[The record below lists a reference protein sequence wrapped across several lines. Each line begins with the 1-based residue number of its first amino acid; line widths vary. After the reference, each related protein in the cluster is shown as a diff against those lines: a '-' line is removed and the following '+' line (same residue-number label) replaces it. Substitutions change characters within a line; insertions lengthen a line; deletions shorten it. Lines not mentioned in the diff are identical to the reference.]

1 MAQRVACVESPV
13 ADRRSIGKFR
23 SKKAGHFTFRILQR
37 VRVVD
42 GRVYIPKIGWVCI
55 RQSREVEGSAK
66 SATFKRDAT
75 GSWYVALTTEFE
87 MPDAEPPAP
96 ANPIGVDLG
105 LKDLFVLSNGERVPA
120 PKFER
125 RAARKLRRA
134 QKELSRKKPGSHRR
148 EKAKR
153 CVARLHRKVSN
164 QRGDFLHKLTTELV
178 REYDLI
184 CVEDLSTKGLAKT
197 KLSRS
202 VLDAAFGEFLRQVA
216 YKATWNLK
224 QSVKV
229 GRFFPSTKL
238 CSACGAV
245 NAHLRLSDRRWLCG
259 CGIQHDKD
267 LNASRNILAEGLRL
281 VAAGQAETENARG
294 VPVRL
299 PTGSAAR

>member
-1 MAQRVACVESPV
+1 
-13 ADRRSIGKFR
+13 
-23 SKKAGHFTFRILQR
+23 
-37 VRVVD
+37 
-42 GRVYIPKIGWVCI
+42 
-55 RQSREVEGSAK
+55 
-66 SATFKRDAT
+66 
-75 GSWYVALTTEFE
+75 

-105 LKDLFVLSNGERVPA
+105 LNDLFVLSNGERVPA
-120 PKFER
+120 PKFAR
-125 RAARKLRRA
+125 RAARKLGRV
-134 QKELSRKKPGSHRR
+134 QKDLSGKKPGSHRR

-153 CVARLHRKVSN
+153 CVARLHCKVSN
-164 QRGDFLHKLTTELV
+164 QRGDFLHKLTTDLV

-202 VLDAAFGEFLRQVA
+202 VLDAAFGEFLRQVT
-216 YKATWNLK
+216 YKARWNLK
-224 QSVKV
+224 HSVKV

-245 NAHLRLSDRRWLCG
+245 NAHLTLSDRTWLCG
-259 CGIQHDKD
+259 CGIQHERD

-294 VPVRL
+294 VPVSL
-299 PTGSAAR
+299 PTRSAAR

>member
-1 MAQRVACVESPV
+1 M
-13 ADRRSIGKFR
+13 
-23 SKKAGHFTFRILQR
+23 
-37 VRVVD
+37 
-42 GRVYIPKIGWVCI
+42 YIPKIGWVCI

-178 REYDLI
+178 REYDCI
-184 CVEDLSTKGLAKT
+184 CAEDLSTKGLAKT